1 MPGEGTRNVGIRGRV
16 LDASGA
22 PLAGLVV
29 RAWDQDLLARDDL
42 GETTTDERGAFL
54 LRYRPGAYGPI
65 ERRPDLVVAV
75 LDPLGVRPLATRGP
89 FASVEDEV
97 LDVGDFAVAR
107 ADVAG
112 LAATLGRDAPE
123 RLSTGNAV
131 ELLADEAQFE
141 ALVAAIRGAKR
152 SVHLLQ
158 FLWEPRFQALFPG
171 HRGERPLVEE
181 LADAARRGVAVRV
194 MVNENT
200 FWPDDVDEIRREVE
214 RGGPSAEVR
223 GFPVGANVMH
233 AKILVVDDVEAMVLG
248 PIFFQKSWDSSA
260 HHGRDPRRGT
270 DRPTHDLSLRARGP
284 VVRDL
289 AAVFALHW
297 NEAGARTGGPLL
309 ATPPAPPPAGR
320 ESAQVVL
327 TLPRLVFREHPQGE
341 RGILESYQRGLA
353 SAERL
358 VYLEN
363 QYFTSGTISHALH
376 RLLHARKD
384 LEVILVANDEVDVP
398 FYNRWQRRSVARL
411 HYPEHPR
418 LGVFVLAEP
427 TPGDPKRPVAPV
439 YVHSKLAVVDDRWAT
454 LGTANLD
461 DFSLEPFPSLGGT
474 LDSNIDVN
482 VTLFDGVEGHPRTG
496 VAGAIRRRLW
506 AEHLGMPLE
515 DVASRPEGAWLS
527 VWRRTAE
534 ANARALREG
543 RPQDFRGRVLPFVPD
558 APLTRGF
565 SREGPG

>member
-1 MPGEGTRNVGIRGRV
+1 MPGRNVGIRGRV
-16 LDASGA
+16 LDDSGA

-29 RAWDQDLLARDDL
+29 RAWDRDLLAHDDL

-54 LRYRPGAYGPI
+54 LRYQPSAYGPI
-65 ERRPDLVVAV
+65 ERRPDLVVTV

-89 FASVEDEV
+89 FAGVADEV
-97 LDVGDFAVAR
+97 LDVGDLAVAR

-112 LAATLGRDAPE
+112 LAATLGRNAPE

-171 HRGERPLVEE
+171 LRGERPLVEE

-200 FWPDDVDEIRREVE
+200 LWPDDVDEIRREVE

-233 AKILVVDDVEAMVLG
+233 AKILVVDDVDAMVLG
-248 PIFFQKSWDSSA
+248 PIFFQKSWDTSA

-297 NEAGARTGGPLL
+297 NEAGARAGGPLL

-461 DFSLEPFPSLGGT
+461 DFSLEPLPSLGGT

-515 DVASRPEGAWLS
+515 DVASRPEGAWLT
-527 VWRRTAE
+527 VWRMAAE